1 MKKIDFNHGWTCR
14 CISKEDIPHAVAIPH
29 DAMIREPRTPDSP
42 GAENIGWFACED
54 YEYRKTFTVPEEYRD
69 MTVLIEF
76 EGVYQHAEVFL
87 NGKQAAYRPYG
98 YTNFYV
104 ETEGLLRYGEE
115 NEIRVTARNKEQP
128 NSRWYPGTGIYR
140 PVWMY
145 IGEKEHIPVNGVKI
159 RTVSHEPAV
168 IEADVHTSGPG
179 AVHVEI
185 LYGDEVILS
194 AEEMAVERTAHFR
207 FTVPDAKLWSCETPH
222 LYTCRVSY
230 GNDVVTEDFGI
241 RTLKWDAEHGLTING
256 QRVILRGACI
266 HHDNGILGA
275 CAFPEAE
282 ERKVRIMKEAGYNAL
297 RSAHNPCSKAI
308 LSACDRLGMLMMDEY
323 VDVWYI
329 HKTKYDYAQ
338 TLMDWWKEDLKD
350 MVDKDYNHPSVI
362 MYSTGNEVAET
373 SEKKGIEFTGA
384 MTEYLHSLDPTR
396 PVTCGI
402 NIFFNF
408 LYSIG
413 LGVYSDDKADKEV
426 KSQAA
431 DPAKKKKA
439 HVGSDFYN
447 TLACLVGDYFM
458 KTGATLPPCD
468 WKTRDAFANM
478 DIAGYNYGLFR
489 YRHDLKKYP
498 KRLILGSETFC
509 KDAYSFWEIAKKK
522 PRIIGDFVWA
532 GMDYLGEIGEGAA
545 EYKDYRLDSPGY
557 SMTGDNGRVDL
568 LGKPRAE
575 AAYTRVAFEQA
586 DGPFIAVKPAY
597 QDEKLQITGWKYTKA
612 IESWS
617 WRGSSGRQTDVEVYA
632 RGAEA
637 EVLVNGKSMGR
648 KKIKKARA
656 VFKIPYQD
664 GEITAVSYDRSGNRI
679 GTQTLKTAGEETELR
694 LIPECREVRVGGLA
708 FVWIRYTDPEGIW
721 KPTEKHIVKITVRN
735 GELLGLGSASSYVEG
750 GYCGTTVKTY
760 YGEAM
765 AVIRAGSEGTV
776 EITANDGTLR
786 QTAVLPVCGR
796 AED

>member
-1 MKKIDFNHGWTCR
+1 MKKIDFNHGWTCQCVSR
-14 CISKEDIPHAVAIPH
+14 EDRPQAVTIPH
-29 DAMIREPRTPDSP
+29 DAMIRETRTPDSP
-42 GAENIGWFACED
+42 GGENIGWFTCGD
-54 YEYRKTFTVPEEYRD
+54 YKYLKTFTVPEEYRD
-69 MTVLIEF
+69 TTVLIEF

-87 NGKQAAYRPYG
+87 NGRRAAYRPYG

-104 ETEGLLRYGEE
+104 EADDFLHYGEV
-115 NEIRVTARNKEQP
+115 NEICVIARNNNQP
-128 NSRWYPGTGIYR
+128 NSRWYSGTGIYR
-140 PVWMY
+140 PVWMH
-145 IGEKEHIPVNGVKI
+145 IGEEKHIPVNGVKI
-159 RTVSHEPAV
+159 RTISHDPAV
-168 IEADVHTSGPG
+168 VEVEVRVSEEGPVN
-179 AVHVEI
+179 AEI
-185 LYGDEVILS
+185 LDEDRVILS
-194 AEEMAVERTAHFR
+194 ATKMTADKTACFQ
-207 FTVPDAKLWSCETPH
+207 FTVSDAKLWSCETPY
-222 LYTCRVSY
+222 LYTCRISF
-230 GNDVVTEDFGI
+230 GSDVVSEYFGI
-241 RTLKWDAEHGLTING
+241 RTVKWDAEHGLTING

-308 LSACDRLGMLMMDEY
+308 LEACDRLGMLMVDEY

-329 HKTKYDYAQ
+329 HKTKYDYAR
-338 TLMDWWKEDLKD
+338 TLMDWWKKDLKD
-350 MVDKDYNHPSVI
+350 MVNKDYNHPSVI

-373 SEKKGIEFTGA
+373 SEKKGIEFTGN
-384 MTEYLHSLDPTR
+384 MTEYLHSLDPAR

-413 LGVYSDDKADKEV
+413 FGVYSDDKAEKEV
-426 KSQAA
+426 NNTQNRSG
-431 DPAKKKKA
+431 KKKT

-458 KTGATLPPCD
+458 KIGATLPPCD

-509 KDAYSFWEIAKKK
+509 KDAYSFWEIAKKN

-545 EYKDYRLDSPGY
+545 EYSDYRLDSPGN

-575 AAYTRVAFEQA
+575 AAYTKVAFEQA
-586 DGPFIAVKPAY
+586 EGPFIAVKPAY

-617 WRGSSGRQTDVEVYA
+617 WRGSEGRLTEVEVYS
-632 RGAEA
+632 RSRLVEIF
-637 EVLVNGKSMGR
+637 VNGKSMGR
-648 KKIKKARA
+648 KKVKKARA
-656 VFKIPYQD
+656 IFKIPYQD
-664 GEITAVSYDRSGNRI
+664 GEINAVSYDKNGKQT
-679 GTQTLKTAGEETELR
+679 GTQTLKTAGEETQLCV
-694 LIPECREVRVGGLA
+694 IPEYSEVRAGSLA
-708 FVWIRYTDPEGIW
+708 FVWIRYTDLCGIW
-721 KPTEKHIVKITVRN
+721 KPTEKHTVKVTVKN

-750 GYCGTTVKTY
+750 GYSGSIVKTY

-765 AVIRAGSEGTV
+765 AVVRAGNIGTV
-776 EITANDGTLR
+776 EVTADDGILR
-786 QTAVLPVCGR
+786 QTAVLTICG
-796 AED
+796 ESDK